1 MLSSVVLKVLI
12 LNSVMGIVV
21 RKVSTSV
28 TDSVFSTVTCGSVF
42 STVIGVVMTSVTRSV
57 AVYVIGRTVVIYCM
71 LVVPGRV
78 T

>member
-1 MLSSVVLKVLI
+1 MLSSVVLNVLI

-21 RKVSTSV
+21 RKVSV
-28 TDSVFSTVTCGSVF
+28 RGGSVF
-42 STVIGVVMTSVTRSV
+42 TTVTGVVITSVIRSV
-57 AVYVIGRTVVIYCM
+57 AVYVIGRTVVMYSM